1 MWQAG
6 HPEHMWMKNRQGCDV
21 GLLHHCGHKLEPEGV
36 LGLYALGFLYSMVGR
51 HDEAVDL
58 LARVVEKTDRH
69 HEFLTYYAYVLAAA
83 GRVEE
88 AESILKEVLAVYD
101 PTQPKGVAGSISGI
115 YASLG
120 DGDNAV
126 SWMNKGIEEGY
137 AARMHI
143 VFPQYDSIRGHP
155 GFARIVESI
164 GVAAFWA
171 HPTFGK

>member
-1 MWQAG
+1 MRAIRTLAIG
-6 HPEHMWMKNRQGCDV
+6 V
-21 GLLHHCGHKLEPEGV
+21 LLHALAGCG
-36 LGLYALGFLYSMVGR
+36 S
-51 HDEAVDL
+51 DD
-58 LARVVEKTDRH
+58 
-69 HEFLTYYAYVLAAA
+69 AAGPDDDNTNNNNNNTTS

-171 HPTFGK
+171 HPTLGK